1 MTTSSLFHLEHRDL
15 ELYDAPNYV
24 VLSCLQWKSPALDVM
39 PVAGKQHFAVMFD
52 TMLEQGIVN
61 VLEKVHPHGG
71 LAAVKLVAAHD
82 HQILVFV
89 DSQVASSAV
98 PFLESA
104 WTQAIQSDCNHA
116 WTVNF
121 ASVDELRSG
130 RSDFRFSTIAEN
142 ILDRHD
148 LGLSEFKGLQRH
160 TLIRDEALDDS
171 RSRDA
176 TNYLP
181 EQVVDAAIRRSF
193 ESFINLAKPSKNVQ
207 TSDDGRP
214 VDLGYEHR
222 AKAAI
227 TTVQCV
233 HALSI
238 CGIRFR
244 EMKLMKVG
252 DQFIS
257 HLENQCLFV
266 CRSKAKPLQS
276 AQIPN
281 ACAELIKKHI
291 ELNGLSEGDYLFPS
305 TKFPGKPM
313 TQREFE
319 GIYRS
324 WILAVGCKDLLTK
337 HEIHK
342 KILRSQRHLMQTAL
356 ATELPTGHVSP
367 RHLEQYL
374 ALVDASSVAA
384 DHDVKD
390 DDKPS

>member
-15 ELYDAPNYV
+15 ELHDAPNYV

-39 PVAGKQHFAVMFD
+39 PVAAKQHFTVMFD
-52 TMLEQGIVN
+52 TMLEQGFVN
-61 VLEKVHPHGG
+61 VLEKVHSYGG

-82 HQILVFV
+82 QQIFVFV

-121 ASVDELRSG
+121 ANVDELRSG

-148 LGLSEFKGLQRH
+148 LGLSEFKDLQRH

-181 EQVVDAAIRRSF
+181 KRLVDAAIRRPF
-193 ESFINLAKPSKNVQ
+193 ESFINLAKPSENAQ
-207 TSDDGRP
+207 TSDYEQP
-214 VDLGYEHR
+214 VDVTYDEMAKR
-222 AKAAI
+222 AT

-233 HALSI
+233 HALSA
-238 CGIRFR
+238 CGIRFL
-244 EMKLMKVG
+244 EMRFMQVG
-252 DQFIS
+252 AQLNS
-257 HLENQCLFV
+257 HLEHQSLFFR
-266 CRSKAKPLQS
+266 RSKTKPLQS

-324 WILAVGCKDLLTK
+324 WILAVGGKDFLTK
-337 HEIHK
+337 HEIYK

-390 DDKPS
+390 EGKPS